1 MKEHCVYRG
10 IQKLAMPR
18 IGCCVDRWKWNWI
31 KRLHLITKVFGDT
44 DIQITIYCPSK
55 CKTPKIHA
63 ISKVQAVEQN
73 TPSQDST
80 RTKDCLLRYP
90 SQTSMQWQK
99 KFQYGTRPRP
109 VWDHSSCPWTMC
121 PSPLAWYLLIFSIVS
136 NRTKLRDCMTNKIKR
151 LALSTY
157 MNLMLLYVA
166 GVTTYLQPIKSRAH
180 CNLCRVTRSQPTKTQ
195 TWTFH

>member
-18 IGCCVDRWKWNWI
+18 TGCGVDRWKWNWI
-31 KRLHLITKVFGDT
+31 KCLHLITEVFGDT

-55 CKTPKIHA
+55 CKTAKVHA
-63 ISKVQAVEQN
+63 ITRVQAVEQN

-80 RTKDCLLRYP
+80 STKDCLLRYP
-90 SQTSMQWQK
+90 SQTSMQWQGT
-99 KFQYGTRPRP
+99 FQSPCP

-121 PSPLAWYLLIFSIVS
+121 PSTLVWDLLIFRIVS
-136 NRTKLRDCMTNKIKR
+136 NRIKLSDCMTNTIER

-157 MNLMLLYVA
+157 TNLMLYVA
-166 GVTTYLQPIKSRAH
+166 GVTTYLQPIKE
-180 CNLCRVTRSQPTKTQ
+180 
-195 TWTFH
+195 